1 MWRYFTFKNSY
12 RYINALNMMV
22 ESYNN
27 TIHSS
32 TKYAPSA
39 INDTN
44 ILQVFRNLYAGES
57 FTSYSKPKFSVGDK
71 VRISRQKNIFE
82 KGYVTNYSE
91 EIFEIDKVL
100 IRNPIV
106 YEIKDLSG
114 EIITGTFYEYELQKV
129 AVSDETPFK
138 IDKILDSKGRG
149 ISRQYLVRWKG
160 YPPKFDSWVSA
171 KDIESI

>member
-1 MWRYFTFKNSY
+1 
-12 RYINALNMMV
+12 
-22 ESYNN
+22 
-27 TIHSS
+27 
-32 TKYAPSA
+32 
-39 INDTN
+39 
-44 ILQVFRNLYAGES
+44 
-57 FTSYSKPKFSVGDK
+57 
-71 VRISRQKNIFE
+71 
-82 KGYVTNYSE
+82 
-91 EIFEIDKVL
+91 L

-138 IDKILDSKGRG
+138 IEKILDSKGRG
-149 ISRQYLVRWKG
+149 VSRQYLVRWKG